1 MPLKPF
7 EWTYS
12 CVRVHFGPSSE
23 EALRNYVKEFKR
35 VVIVAGRSGARAS
48 GALKDVESMLG
59 ELGIQYV
66 VYDRVVS
73 NPPSSLA
80 EDLAQAIRSFGGEA
94 IIAVGGGSV
103 IDTAKVA
110 AAIVA
115 NGGSALDYLYGRRK
129 ASSCLPLFAINLT
142 HGTGSEV
149 NRYAN
154 MTDVTRGDKL
164 GNEVCYPR
172 ASFDDPRYTLTMPK
186 EQVLCTSFDA
196 LYHAYESATTIGSSP
211 LVMALALEVVRR
223 IRENLPIAA
232 ERPADEAARYWLMYA
247 AMLGGVAID
256 LSPTNIIHQ
265 VENILSGLA
274 PSLPHGCGLAIIGP
288 LLAPLVHQASP
299 EASTAL
305 LRVLDPNLS
314 DVTPEG
320 VGKVLAKFEESV
332 GFSKR
337 LSDYGIGRDVLRD
350 AVRRAFSNPVVAER
364 LRTRLGGLRVDEQ
377 KLFELLSA
385 AL

>member
-12 CVRVHFGPSSE
+12 CVNVHFGPSSE
-23 EALRNYVKEFKR
+23 EALRRYVKDFKR
-35 VVIVAGRSGARAS
+35 VVVVTGRSGARSS
-48 GALKDVESMLG
+48 GALKDVESILD
-59 ELGIQYV
+59 ELGVQHI

-80 EDLAQAIRSFGGEA
+80 EDLAQQIRSYNGEA
-94 IIAVGGGSV
+94 IVAIGGGSV

-110 AAIVA
+110 AAIVGS
-115 NGGSALDYLYGRRK
+115 GGSALDYLYGRRK
-129 ASSCLPLFAINLT
+129 VTSCLPLFAVNLT

-196 LYHAYESATTIGSSP
+196 MYHAYEAATTVGSSP
-211 LVMALALEVVRR
+211 LVLTFSLEVIRR
-223 IRENLPIAA
+223 IREYLPVAA
-232 ERPADEAARYWLMYA
+232 ERPNDEAARYWLMYA

-265 VENILSGLA
+265 IENILSGIA

-288 LLAPLVHQASP
+288 VLAPLVHQASS
-299 EASTAL
+299 ETSTL
-305 LRVLDPNLS
+305 LLKTLDPSLT
-314 DVTPEG
+314 DVTQDSVRKALER
-320 VGKVLAKFEESV
+320 FEESV

-337 LSDYGIGRDVLRD
+337 LSDYGIGKDVIRD
-350 AVRRAFSNPVVAER
+350 AVRRAFSNPVIAER
-364 LRTRLGGLRVDEQ
+364 LRTRLGGIKIDEQ
-377 KLFELLSA
+377 RLLELLMA
-385 AL
+385 TL

>member
-23 EALRNYVKEFKR
+23 EALRNYLKDYRK
-35 VVIVAGRSGARAS
+35 VVVVTGRSGARSS
-48 GALKDVESMLG
+48 GALKDVESVIEETGL
-59 ELGIQYV
+59 QHV
-66 VYDRVVS
+66 VYDRIVS
-73 NPPSSLA
+73 NPPSSVA
-80 EDLAQAIRSFGGEA
+80 EDLAQVVRSFGGEA
-94 IIAVGGGSV
+94 IVAVGGGSV

-110 AAIVA
+110 AAIVGS
-115 NGGSALDYLYGRRK
+115 GGSALDYLYGRRR
-129 ASSCLPLFAINLT
+129 ASSCLPVFAVNLT

-172 ASFDDPRYTLTMPK
+172 ASFDDPRYTLSMPK
-186 EQVLCTSFDA
+186 EQVLCTTFDA

-211 LVMALALEVVRR
+211 LVMALSLEVVRR
-223 IRENLPIAA
+223 VRENLPVAA
-232 ERPADEAARYWLMYA
+232 ERPNDESARYWLMYA

-265 VENILSGLA
+265 IENILSGLA

-288 LLAPLVHQASP
+288 ILAPLVHQASP
-299 EASTAL
+299 EASTSL
-305 LRVLDPNLS
+305 LRVLDPSLTE
-314 DVTPEG
+314 VTPEEA
-320 VGKVLAKFEESV
+320 GKALARFEESV
-332 GFSKR
+332 GFSRR
-337 LSDYGIGRDVLRD
+337 LSDYGIGKDVLRD

-364 LRTRLGGLRVDEQ
+364 LRTRLGGVKFDEQ
-377 KLFELLSA
+377 RLLELLTA